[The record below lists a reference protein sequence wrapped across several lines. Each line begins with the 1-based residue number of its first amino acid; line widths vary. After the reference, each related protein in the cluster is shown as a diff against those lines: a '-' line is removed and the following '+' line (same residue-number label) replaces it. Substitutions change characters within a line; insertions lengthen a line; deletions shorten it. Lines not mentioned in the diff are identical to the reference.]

1 MDMENATKRSRQ
13 DYIWNTT
20 AGLINAAEAVIMSMI
35 VTRITN
41 LSDAG
46 MLTIAFAIGNLMMTI
61 GKFGVRNY
69 QVTDVEQ
76 RYSFAVYVKSRL
88 ITLLLMIIASMSYL
102 GYAYV
107 ILGYNFYKIGIIFAI
122 CMIYAVEAAED
133 VVWGYYQRLGYLA
146 VGAKMFCSRW
156 TGILVSFVIIL
167 CISRN
172 LMITLLICLGVSIL
186 VLCFTIGR
194 TYNIYC
200 MVQDR
205 KVLHSVGTVPF
216 SQMRDLLWNVFPL
229 FCSTFFAFYVNN
241 APKYA
246 IDAVMTDEVQAC
258 YGFVAMPVFVIGLL
272 NGFIY
277 QPTLVY
283 MSIEWNE
290 GNFDQLLHR
299 IKRQILIIA
308 GLTGVCLIGA
318 YILGIPVLS
327 LLYKTDL
334 RQYKAELMLLLV
346 ASGLLAASGY
356 LGVVL
361 TIMRNQ
367 KKMMVAYGVIS
378 IIAFVTV
385 KHIVSLYGT
394 LGAVLSYM
402 MLMLLLC
409 IVYSVILNRCLKG
422 IKS

>member
-1 MDMENATKRSRQ
+1 MNENNVRKRQ
-13 DYIWNTT
+13 DYIWNTV
-20 AGLINAAEAVIMSMI
+20 AGLINAAEAVVMSMI
-35 VTRITN
+35 VTRITS

-46 MLTIAFAIGNLMMTI
+46 VLTIAFAIGNLMMTI

-76 RYSFAVYVKSRL
+76 RYPFAVYVKSRL
-88 ITLLLMIIASMSYL
+88 VTVLFMTLASMSYL
-102 GYAYV
+102 AYAYAN
-107 ILGYNFYKIGIIFAI
+107 LDYSYNKIQIIFII
-122 CMIYAVEAAED
+122 CMIYAVEAVED

-146 VGAKMFCSRW
+146 VGAKMFCCRW
-156 TGILVSFVIIL
+156 AGILLSFVTVL
-167 CISRN
+167 CFSRN
-172 LMITLLICLGVSIL
+172 LMITLSICLCVSVI
-186 VLCFTIGR
+186 VLCCTIWR
-194 TYNIYC
+194 TYSRYC
-200 MVQDR
+200 MEQDR
-205 KVLHSVGTVPF
+205 KVFHSVGEVRL
-216 SQMRDLLWNVFPL
+216 SQIRDLLGNVFPL

-246 IDAVMTDEVQAC
+246 IDAVLTDEVQAC

-283 MSIEWNE
+283 MSVEWNE
-290 GNFDQLLHR
+290 GKYDLLIRR

-308 GLTGVCLIGA
+308 GLTVICTLGA

-327 LLYKTDL
+327 ALYKTDL
-334 RQYKAELMLLLV
+334 SQYKAELILLLV

-367 KKMMVAYGVIS
+367 KKMMITYGIISVIAS
-378 IIAFVTV
+378 VTV
-385 KHIVSLYGT
+385 KYIVLLYGT
-394 LGAVLSYM
+394 LGAVMSYIS
-402 MLMLLLC
+402 LMSLLC
-409 IVYSVILNRCLKG
+409 VVYTVILYCCLKG

>member
-1 MDMENATKRSRQ
+1 MFCFKNEGNKKQ

-35 VTRITN
+35 VTRVTS

-76 RYSFAVYVKSRL
+76 HYTFAVYVKSRF
-88 ITLLLMIIASMSYL
+88 ITLFLMLLASVSYL
-102 GYAYV
+102 TYAYL
-107 ILGYNFYKIGIIFAI
+107 ILDYSYYKIGIIFAI

-133 VVWGYYQRLGYLA
+133 VIWGYYQRLGHLA
-146 VGAKMFCSRW
+146 VGAKMFCCRW
-156 TGILVSFVIIL
+156 VGIWISFVIAL
-167 CISRN
+167 YISRN
-172 LMITLLICLGVSIL
+172 LMLTLLICLGVS
-186 VLCFTIGR
+186 VVVFGFTLKGTYGR
-194 TYNIYC
+194 YC
-200 MVQDR
+200 AAQDR
-205 KVLHSVGTVPF
+205 KIFQSVGMVHFPHT
-216 SQMRDLLWNVFPL
+216 QDLLKNVFPL

-277 QPTLVY
+277 QPTLVS
-283 MSIEWNE
+283 MSVEWNE
-290 GNFDQLLHR
+290 GKYDRLLRR
-299 IKRQILIIA
+299 IKRQMLIIA
-308 GLTGVCLIGA
+308 GLTGVCLMGA
-318 YILGIPVLS
+318 YVLGIPVLS
-327 LLYKTDL
+327 ALYKTDL

-367 KKMMVAYGVIS
+367 RKMMAAYGVLS
-378 IIAFVTV
+378 IIAFVAV
-385 KHIVSLYGT
+385 KYIVLRFGT
-394 LGAVLSYM
+394 MGAVLSYM

-409 IVYSVILNRCLKG
+409 IVYSVILNYCLKG
-422 IKS
+422 IKQ